1 MTATYR
7 LFGAETSAYST
18 KMRSYLA
25 YKGVAYDWMPRNQEN
40 EEQLKTLSRF
50 PTLPVLVTASG
61 FAVHDTT
68 PMMEALEADSPEPSA
83 LPADAALA
91 FLVGVLEE
99 YADSWLSKT
108 VYHYRWTRKKDQR
121 LAAQRVVDEYY
132 TQGAPEDR
140 KAIEDRAIV
149 RMLDQLRAVGLEG
162 DFGAALEKSFK
173 RFIKLL
179 DDHLKKHLCLFGG
192 RPSVADFAI
201 SGQLIQMMKDPTPA
215 KIIEKDGEFV
225 AKWCEFMAAPTAT
238 GPFAAL
244 EDLRETLL
252 PIFSEELAAGFLPW
266 AAENL
271 ENSLSGN
278 DTFEITIGKDQYTL
292 APLRS
297 SARSFRE
304 LRRKFVGAQEIET
317 LRAFTDEAG
326 VTLPLMR
333 PQDAERLARRLEEEA
348 EAAKQADAPETA
360 EAEPEA
366 PAAGEAEA
374 GGAAEP
380 VVEAAEVT
388 EKPARRRRK
397 REEEPAAAAAE
408 APVIEEAA
416 PATAEP
422 AQDAPAETV
431 EAAPAVET
439 VEAPVAAEASAVV
452 EPEAPAEPGEPGDTP
467 ADVETAAAPEPA
479 QTVAADPEREAGDET
494 PAA

>member
-25 YKGVAYDWMPRNQEN
+25 YKGVAYDWMPRNQDN
-40 EEQLKTLSRF
+40 EEQLKALSRF

-83 LPADAALA
+83 LPSDPALA
-91 FLVGVLEE
+91 FLVSVLEE

-132 TQGAPEDR
+132 TQGAPDDR
-140 KAIEDRAIV
+140 KAVEDRAIV

-162 DFGAALEKSFK
+162 EFGTALEKSFK

-201 SGQLIQMMKDPTPA
+201 AGQLIQMMKDPTPA

-252 PIFSEELAAGFLPW
+252 PIFSEELAAAFLPW

-271 ENSLSGN
+271 ENSLAGN
-278 DTFEITIGKDQYTL
+278 DAFEITLGKDQYTL

-297 SARSFRE
+297 TARSFRE
-304 LRRKFVGAQEIET
+304 LRRKFVGAQEIPE

-333 PQDAERLARRLEEEA
+333 PQDAERLQR
-348 EAAKQADAPETA
+348 QQ
-360 EAEPEA
+360 
-366 PAAGEAEA
+366 AGEAEA
-374 GGAAEP
+374 AREADAPAEVEPVAVTADAPAAET
-380 VVEAAEVT
+380 VAAEAA

-397 REEEPAAAAAE
+397 RDEEPAA
-408 APVIEEAA
+408 EAA
-416 PATAEP
+416 PEP
-422 AQDAPAETV
+422 VAVAAGEPVA
-431 EAAPAVET
+431 EAAA
-439 VEAPVAAEASAVV
+439 
-452 EPEAPAEPGEPGDTP
+452 PEAPAEPGEPGDTP
-467 ADVETAAAPEPA
+467 ADVETAAAPGDVDA
-479 QTVAADPEREAGDET
+479 VEREAGGD
-494 PAA
+494 PAGA